1 MTPETLAGSVIAVPP
16 LARQAD
22 LTINVDSN
30 RRIIRHLEAGGV
42 TTLLYGGNAAL
53 AHVSLKE
60 YPALLGMLTE
70 AVGPGTVVVPS
81 VGPSFGQ
88 MMDQAEVLRE
98 FAFPTVMLLP
108 SRDAV
113 TAAGLAAGVQR
124 FVDKLGKP
132 IVLYIKNDGMVDVET
147 VQKMMRDGLISW
159 IKYAVVRENPAKDPL
174 LDGIIQAVGP
184 TQIVSGMGE
193 QPAIL
198 HMRDFHLSGFTAG
211 CVCIAPRR
219 SMQMLAAIKRKDYAA
234 AEELRRTFA
243 PLEKLRDTLSPV
255 RVLHAA
261 VEFAGIAETGPI
273 TPFWSPIPETQHEVI
288 RAAALDLLRWNNEA

>member
-1 MTPETLAGSVIAVPP
+1 MTPEILAGSVIAVPP
-16 LARQAD
+16 LARQSD
-22 LTINVDSN
+22 LTLNIEAN

-60 YPALLGMLTE
+60 YPALLAMLTE
-70 AVGPGTVVVPS
+70 AVGPSTVVVPS

-113 TAAGLAAGVQR
+113 TSAGLAAGVRR

-147 VQKMMRDGLISW
+147 VQKMMGDGLISW
-159 IKYAVVRENPAKDPL
+159 IKYAVVRENPANDPL

-193 QPAIL
+193 QPAIVHL
-198 HMRDFHLSGFTAG
+198 RDFHLSGFTAG
-211 CVCIAPRR
+211 CVCVAPRC
-219 SMQMLAAIKRKDYAA
+219 SMQMLAAIKRQDYAA
-234 AEELRRTFA
+234 AEELRRKFA
-243 PLEKLRDTLSPV
+243 PLEQLRDSLSPV

-261 VEFAGIAETGPI
+261 VELAGIAETGPV
-273 TPFWSPIPETQHEVI
+273 TPFWSPIPESHHAAI
-288 RAAALDLLRWNNEA
+288 RTAALDLLRWNNGA